1 MTIFTPTPD
10 APPRER
16 EAWPDIFRG
25 IAIIAV
31 VCIHTSGHMLSQLSP
46 CGWSWCFIAT
56 INRLLQFAVPAFL
69 LVSAYLNASSLRN
82 GVSSSESR
90 ISSAKAFVV
99 RRVQSTL
106 IPYLIASGIGLLL
119 ITHFH
124 PSSISLRHLCK
135 MLIFGKCYYHLYFM
149 ALVFQ
154 LYVLLPFLVRMMH
167 RSKPLWSVLAVA
179 AAVQLIVYAANR
191 CFLMQQNVA
200 SSLFWYILPVSLGLW
215 LKFCPERTRSAF
227 RRHGR
232 TLCLLTATA
241 AMAYL
246 PIAILAM
253 VGPVDTFLCQT
264 YNWIFSAAASLLLA
278 VVSMRITD
286 SHLGFWLAAMGRRSL
301 IIYLAHPFFIVGLD
315 HFAPEIRQ
323 SSMWLAFPIYA
334 VMSFAAAA
342 FGANLLSCSNTWR
355 ARVRQSPKVTD
366 NIASAPP
373 RSVNANASV
382 KSPLPGFVGERCI
395 SSTVSL
401 QRTADDRN
409 RNLHVNRKR

>member
-1 MTIFTPTPD
+1 
-10 APPRER
+10 
-16 EAWPDIFRG
+16 
-25 IAIIAV
+25 
-31 VCIHTSGHMLSQLSP
+31 MLSQLSP

-106 IPYLIASGIGLLL
+106 IPYLIASGIGLMV

-124 PSSISLRHLCK
+124 PSAIPLQHLCK

-167 RSKPLWSVLAVA
+167 RSKPLWKVLAVA
-179 AAVQLIVYAANR
+179 AAVQLVVYTINR

-215 LKFCPERTRSAF
+215 LRFSSERTRSAF
-227 RRHGR
+227 RSHGR
-232 TLCLLTATA
+232 CLCLVTA
-241 AMAYL
+241 AAAMLYL

-264 YNWIFSAAASLLLA
+264 YNWIFSTAAALLLA
-278 VVSMRITD
+278 VVSMRITG
-286 SHLGFWLAAMGRRSL
+286 SHTGIWLASMGRRSL
-301 IIYLAHPFFIVGLD
+301 IIYLAHPFVIVALD
-315 HFAPEIRQ
+315 HMAPELRQ
-323 SSMWLAFPIYA
+323 SWVWLAFPIYA
-334 VMSFAAAA
+334 ATSFAAAA
-342 FGANLLSCSNTWR
+342 FAANLLCDSGTR
-355 ARVRQSPKVTD
+355 RT
-366 NIASAPP
+366 
-373 RSVNANASV
+373 RSVNASASV
-382 KSPLPGFVGERCI
+382 TSSLPGFVGRM
-395 SSTVSL
+395 L
-401 QRTADDRN
+401 
-409 RNLHVNRKR
+409 L